1 MPPPPPRALER
12 AATLVRSG
20 LLRTRAAHR
29 PAPALFTYPGLA
41 SRPWWALHEL
51 PDAARASLDAL
62 WGARATLLAEYDALA
77 SAAGSDYSLGA
88 AETKL
93 HTGEWR
99 WHSAVSKGAL
109 QPTLA
114 LAAPVTAGLLQR
126 CPALLTGVPFAYAFF
141 SNLRGGARI
150 APHHGPC
157 NLRLRV
163 HLPLRVPSD
172 DAAAC
177 GIRVGG
183 APPRAWTEPLVF
195 DDSYEHETWNDTGG
209 DRVVLLLDLWHPEL
223 SALERESVTDRF
235 GEARRPGWMS

>member
-20 LLRTRAAHR
+20 LLRTRAAQR
-29 PAPALFTYPGLA
+29 PAPALFSYPGLA
-41 SRPWWALHEL
+41 SRPWWALREL
-51 PDAARASLDAL
+51 PDDTRDSLEAMWAARGS
-62 WGARATLLAEYDALA
+62 LLAEYDALA
-77 SAAGSDYSLGA
+77 AAAGSDYNLGA

-99 WHSAVSKGAL
+99 WHTAVSKGVL
-109 QPTLA
+109 QPALA

-126 CPALLTGVPFAYAFF
+126 CPGLLTGVPFAYAFY

-150 APHHGPC
+150 APHHGPA

-163 HLPLRVPSD
+163 HLPLRVPSG

-183 APPRAWTEPLVF
+183 GEARAWTEPLVF
-195 DDSYEHETWNDTGG
+195 DDSYEHETWNDTRD

-223 SALERESVTDRF
+223 SALERDAVTDMF
-235 GEARRPGWMS
+235 GEARRQGWMS